1 MKSFLIKMSNAH
13 NEHIREVASVDE
25 AIRIASER
33 ANEGFWLPPSRV
45 CEMSKEHEGRY
56 TVGDDGWF
64 RPIELAVPVEIEEV
78 KSSYGNGGYDM
89 ISVGEWIQTQSGWQP
104 SPAV

>member
-13 NEHIREVASVDE
+13 NEHVREVASVDE

-45 CEMSKEHEGRY
+45 CEMRKEHAGRY

-78 KSSYGNGGYDM
+78 KS
-89 ISVGEWIQTQSGWQP
+89 
-104 SPAV
+104 A

>member
-1 MKSFLIKMSNAH
+1 MKSYLIKMSNAH
-13 NEHIREVASVDE
+13 NEHVREVTTVDE
-25 AIRIASER
+25 AIRIASEK

-45 CEMSKEHEGRY
+45 DEIRQQQEGRY

-78 KSSYGNGGYDM
+78 KSAFVNGGYS
-89 ISVGEWIQTQSGWQP
+89 IVSVCKWIQTQSGWQP
-104 SPAV
+104 SPAT

>member
-13 NEHIREVASVDE
+13 NEHIREIASVDE

-89 ISVGEWIQTQSGWQP
+89 ISVGKWIQTQSGWQP

>member
-56 TVGDDGWF
+56 TV
-64 RPIELAVPVEIEEV
+64 PVEIEEV

-89 ISVGEWIQTQSGWQP
+89 ISVGKWIQTQSGWQP